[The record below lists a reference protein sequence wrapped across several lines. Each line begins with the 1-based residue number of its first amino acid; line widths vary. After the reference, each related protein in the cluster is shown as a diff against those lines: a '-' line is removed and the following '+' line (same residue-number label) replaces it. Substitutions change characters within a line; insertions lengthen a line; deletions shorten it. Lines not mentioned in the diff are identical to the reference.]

1 MGKTNCWVHIK
12 ILQINL
18 PAESGITHC
27 NPRTAKQTRFLFKNT
42 WSRWKQL
49 HIIHLQIAHSSL
61 PQPGLA
67 PEQLSAQKRPR
78 EEVPDSEPCGG
89 LSKREGPTLNVPV
102 SARVTRPC
110 RVATP
115 RAQFDGKLKG
125 ISRQNNIAFC
135 LLKLGNIYLPRTDS
149 GMYKNFQ

>member
-1 MGKTNCWVHIK
+1 MYIK
-12 ILQINL
+12 ISQINL

-42 WSRWKQL
+42 WSHWKQL
-49 HIIHLQIAHSSL
+49 HIIHLQIAHTSL

-78 EEVPDSEPCGG
+78 EEVSDSEPRGG

-102 SARVTRPC
+102 STRVTRP
-110 RVATP
+110 RRIATP
-115 RAQFDGKLKG
+115 RAWFDGKLKG
-125 ISRQNNIAFC
+125 ISGQNNMVFC
-135 LLKLGNIYLPRTDS
+135 LPKLGSKYLPRIDS
-149 GMYKNFQ
+149 KWYV